1 MLHIPVKVDSDLTI
15 TVRRG
20 STRLSPGEALD
31 VAETLIRLG
40 TRRMIVEEAEIAER
54 RQVAR

>member
-1 MLHIPVKVDSDLTI
+1 MLQIPVKVDSDLTI
-15 TVRRG
+15 TVKRG

-40 TRRMIVEEAEIAER
+40 TRRMIDEEAGLAD

>member
-1 MLHIPVKVDSDLTI
+1 MPELPIRVDEDLI
-15 TVRRG
+15 VSVRRG

-40 TRRMIVEEAEIAER
+40 TRRMIAEESAVAKQR
-54 RQVAR
+54 RPR